1 MSDDANPYFVA
12 KKTQGAGLK
21 DFEPQIDMP
30 RMRQYR
36 LDRVRREL
44 AHRDYAACLLY
55 DMANIRYA
63 TGTRNMSV
71 FTGHYPTRYVF
82 VAADGPVILFDAEV
96 GTPPEQY
103 SNTVDELRPPKNWYY
118 EAQGTRVAAAAHA
131 WAAEIDDL
139 LRSHGGSNRRLGIDR
154 MGAMGYAPLVEFG
167 IEIQDGQGALEQ
179 ARAIKSA
186 DEIACMNIAVSVC
199 EAGVAAMREKL
210 RPGISEQE
218 LWAELAHVNHLNGGE
233 WMETRL
239 LTSGGRTN
247 PWYQE
252 CSEKLIRCGDLVA
265 FDCDMIGPFGYC
277 CDMSRTFLCGPSI
290 STPEQRRL
298 YGVART
304 QLEHDIALIEPGM
317 TFKELSE
324 KCYRVPEEFLANRYS
339 VLMHGVGMVDE
350 YPDVVHPLDWNEFS
364 CDGVI
369 EENMVLSV
377 ESYIGEVGGAE
388 GVKLEDQ
395 VLVAANGVQRMSM
408 FPFEEC
414 LME

>member
-1 MSDDANPYFVA
+1 
-12 KKTQGAGLK
+12 
-21 DFEPQIDMP
+21 
-30 RMRQYR
+30 
-36 LDRVRREL
+36 
-44 AHRDYAACLLY
+44 
-55 DMANIRYA
+55 
-63 TGTRNMSV
+63 
-71 FTGHYPTRYVF
+71 
-82 VAADGPVILFDAEV
+82 
-96 GTPPEQY
+96 
-103 SNTVDELRPPKNWYY
+103 
-118 EAQGTRVAAAAHA
+118 
-131 WAAEIDDL
+131 
-139 LRSHGGSNRRLGIDR
+139 
-154 MGAMGYAPLVEFG
+154 
-167 IEIQDGQGALEQ
+167 
-179 ARAIKSA
+179 
-186 DEIACMNIAVSVC
+186 
-199 EAGVAAMREKL
+199 
-210 RPGISEQE
+210 
-218 LWAELAHVNHLNGGE
+218 
-233 WMETRL
+233 
-239 LTSGGRTN
+239 
-247 PWYQE
+247 
-252 CSEKLIRCGDLVA
+252 
-265 FDCDMIGPFGYC
+265 MIGPFGYC

-290 STPEQRRL
+290 STLEQRRL

>member
-1 MSDDANPYFVA
+1 
-12 KKTQGAGLK
+12 
-21 DFEPQIDMP
+21 
-30 RMRQYR
+30 
-36 LDRVRREL
+36 
-44 AHRDYAACLLY
+44 
-55 DMANIRYA
+55 
-63 TGTRNMSV
+63 MSV

-82 VAADGPVILFDAEV
+82 VATNGPVILFDAEV

-103 SNTVDELRPPKNWYY
+103 SNTVDELRLPKNWYY
-118 EAQGTRVAAAAHA
+118 EAQGDRVAAAARA

-139 LRSHGGSNRRLGIDR
+139 LRTYGGGNRRLGIDR
-154 MGAMGYAPLVEFG
+154 MGAMGYAPLVELG
-167 IEIQDGQGALEQ
+167 VEVEDGQGVLEQ
-179 ARAIKSA
+179 ARVIKSV
-186 DEIACMNIAVSVC
+186 DEIACMNIATSVC
-199 EAGVAAMREKL
+199 EAGVAAIREKL

-252 CSEKLIRCGDLVA
+252 CGEKLIRSGDLVA
-265 FDCDMIGPFGYC
+265 FDSDMIGPFGYC
-277 CDMSRTFLCGPSI
+277 CDMSRTFLCGPSKA
-290 STPEQRRL
+290 TAEQRRL
-298 YGVART
+298 FDTART
-304 QLEHDIALIEPGM
+304 QLEHDIALLEPGVS
-317 TFKELSE
+317 FKELSE

-339 VLMHGVGMVDE
+339 VVMHGVGMVDE

-395 VLVAANGVQRMSM
+395 VLVTANGVQRMSI
-408 FPFEEC
+408 FPFEES
-414 LME
+414 LMDAAG